1 MGAPNTELAKLL
13 YDFILDPQAGQKIL
27 SEYYTTPVA
36 SGVEL
41 PEGMLDSTYIAQN
54 AMPID
59 FEDLSAKSTE
69 IIDKFD
75 EIFKK

>member
-1 MGAPNTELAKLL
+1 
-13 YDFILDPQAGQKIL
+13 
-27 SEYYTTPVA
+27 
-36 SGVEL
+36 
-41 PEGMLDSTYIAQN
+41 MLDSTYIAQN